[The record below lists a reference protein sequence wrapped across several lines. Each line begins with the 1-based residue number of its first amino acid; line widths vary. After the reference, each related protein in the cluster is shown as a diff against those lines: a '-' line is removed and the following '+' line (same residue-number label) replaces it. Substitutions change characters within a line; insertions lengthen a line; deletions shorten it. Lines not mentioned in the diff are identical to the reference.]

1 METMLC
7 SVSGMQNKENKTQV
21 KNALKKIE
29 GVSQVGVNLT
39 SGTVKID
46 YNNPATENATA
57 FLCALIKLRIKALSS
72 GFLSDASSACL
83 TIFSTPVF
91 RYSAKFSI

>member
-7 SVSGMQNKENKTQV
+7 NVEGMQNKAGKTQI

-39 SGTVKID
+39 TGTIKID
-46 YNNPATENATA
+46 YNAPASENA
-57 FLCALIKLRIKALSS
+57 IKSCIEGS
-72 GFLSDASSACL
+72 GFP
-83 TIFSTPVF
+83 IV
-91 RYSAKFSI
+91 YE

>member
-7 SVSGMQNKENKTQV
+7 SVSGMQNKENKTQI
-21 KNALKKIE
+21 KNALRKLE

-46 YNNPATENATA
+46 YNDRATEMTIKTA
-57 FLCALIKLRIKALSS
+57 LRTPGS
-72 GFLSDASSACL
+72 GLP
-83 TIFSTPVF
+83 TI
-91 RYSAKFSI
+91 

>member
-7 SVSGMQNKENKTQV
+7 SVSGMQNKENKTQI
-21 KNALKKIE
+21 KNALKKVE

-46 YNNPATENATA
+46 YNNPATENA
-57 FLCALIKLRIKALSS
+57 IKNCIEDS
-72 GFLSDASSACL
+72 GFKIA
-83 TIFSTPVF
+83 
-91 RYSAKFSI
+91 YE

>member
-39 SGTVKID
+39 SGTVK
-46 YNNPATENATA
+46 
-57 FLCALIKLRIKALSS
+57 LIIITRRRKTPQPSS
-72 GFLSDASSACL
+72 VRS
-83 TIFSTPVF
+83 
-91 RYSAKFSI
+91 

>member
-46 YNNPATENATA
+46 YNNPATENA
-57 FLCALIKLRIKALSS
+57 
-72 GFLSDASSACL
+72 
-83 TIFSTPVF
+83 
-91 RYSAKFSI
+91 